1 MEQENKTQALQKN
14 KNGILSLDEI
24 SKNPALITGCKQITK
39 QVEILGEEVVLTEIR
54 ISLERLALGFG
65 IELDKDRTALICCDI
80 LEAYKYKSIEDV
92 QICLKKARQGVY
104 DWGHEKRGVINMSVI
119 SHWMKK
125 YQREKAAQI
134 EKKNKE
140 QSKPGTD
147 ELWESHEAYMKMAKE
162 SSKRQALKAEEE
174 KKNRHKKILDQDK
187 YEEIKSRL
195 LDDEER
201 EKYLADLKKNINKKG
216 N

>member
-1 MEQENKTQALQKN
+1 
-14 KNGILSLDEI
+14 LSTTEI
-24 SKNPALITGCKQITK
+24 INNPALITECVQITK
-39 QVEILGEEVVLTEIR
+39 QIELLGEKQVLIEIR
-54 ISLERLALGFG
+54 KSISKLALGLG
-65 IELDKDRTALICCDI
+65 IEMNDERTALICYDI
-80 LEAYKYKSIEDV
+80 IEAYKYKSIEDV
-92 QICLKKARQGVY
+92 KICLLKARQGVY